1 MGSDALQDIVNF
13 QAVDKTSSMAWPDSF
28 CCGNGLYMD
37 RDVAGSP
44 DIWARLEGNMEN
56 MLVIEES
63 IGYLPM
69 VLEADSL
76 AEGKP

>member
-1 MGSDALQDIVNF
+1 MLF
-13 QAVDKTSSMAWPDSF
+13 KTLSTFRLWIRPVAMAWPDSF